1 MQMKRILPFYIAL
14 ALSTFLWA
22 QDPKTEELS
31 EVVVTAVNYK
41 YLSSI
46 DSKETPIPVKLLERK
61 VASYKVKKDGIFE
74 DEYPFYTVSFYLPE
88 GKIVAVY
95 DEDGKILRTIERF
108 KNLDLPKAVIESL
121 ENTYPDWKIVDD
133 VYLIDYNHQKGVNR
147 TFKLKLQKRKKTIKV
162 KMDEKGNYL

>member
-1 MQMKRILPFYIAL
+1 MKTAITFFIAL
-14 ALSTFLWA
+14 ILTTNLWA
-22 QDPKTEELS
+22 QEPKTEELS

-46 DSKETPIPVKLLERK
+46 DSKVTPTTVKLLERK
-61 VASYKVKKDGIFE
+61 VASYKIKNENIFE
-74 DEYPFYTVSFYLPE
+74 DEYPFYTVSFYIPE

-108 KNLDLPKAVIESL
+108 KNLDLPEVVLQSL
-121 ENTYPDWKIVDD
+121 EKKYPGWKIVDD

-147 TFKLKLQKRKKTIKV
+147 TFKIKLQKRKKTLKV
-162 KMDEKGNYL
+162 KLDEKGNYL

>member
-1 MQMKRILPFYIAL
+1 MKTAL
-14 ALSTFLWA
+14 CFFISLIMTSHLWA

-46 DSKETPIPVKLLERK
+46 DSKESPAPVKILERK
-61 VASYKVKKDGIFE
+61 VASYKIKKEAIFE
-74 DEYPFYTVSFYLPE
+74 DEYPFYTVSFYMPE

-108 KNLDLPKAVIESL
+108 KNLDLPNAVLQAL
-121 ENTYPDWKIVDD
+121 ENKYPGWKIVDD

-147 TFKLKLQKRKKTIKV
+147 TFKIKLKKRKRSLKV
-162 KMDEKGNYL
+162 KLDEKGNYL

>member
-1 MQMKRILPFYIAL
+1 MKT
-14 ALSTFLWA
+14 ALSFLIILILTTNLWA

-46 DSKETPIPVKLLERK
+46 DSQETPTPVKLLERK
-61 VASYKVKKDGIFE
+61 VAGYKIKKEDVFE
-74 DEYPFYTVSFYLPE
+74 DEYPFYTVSFYIPE

-108 KNLDLPKAVIESL
+108 KNLNLPNAVIQAID
-121 ENTYPDWKIVDD
+121 NKYPGWKIVDD

-147 TFKLKLQKRKKTIKV
+147 TFKIKLQKRKKSLKV
-162 KMDEKGNYL
+162 KLDEKGNYL

>member
-1 MQMKRILPFYIAL
+1 MKTTLPFLIAL
-14 ALSTFLWA
+14 LLFANLWA

-46 DSKETPIPVKLLERK
+46 DSKDTPIPVKLLERK
-61 VASYKVKKDGIFE
+61 VASYKIEKDDVFE
-74 DEYPFYTVSFYLPE
+74 DEYPFYTVSFYIPE

-108 KNLDLPKAVIESL
+108 KNLDLPDAVLKSIE
-121 ENTYPDWKIVDD
+121 NKYPGWNIVDD
-133 VYLIDYNHQKGVNR
+133 AYLIEYSHQKGVNR
-147 TFKLKLQKRKKTIKV
+147 TFKIKLKKRKKTLKV
-162 KMDEKGNYL
+162 KLDEKGNYL

>member
-1 MQMKRILPFYIAL
+1 MKTAIPLFIAL
-14 ALSTFLWA
+14 ILTSSLWA

-46 DSKETPIPVKLLERK
+46 DSKVTPTPVKLLERK
-61 VASYKVKKDGIFE
+61 VASYKIKKDDIFE
-74 DEYPFYTVSFYLPE
+74 DEYPFYTVSFYIPE

-95 DEDGKILRTIERF
+95 DEDGKILKTIERF
-108 KNLDLPKAVIESL
+108 KNLDLPEVVLQSL
-121 ENTYPDWKIVDD
+121 EKKYPSWKIVDE

-147 TFKLKLQKRKKTIKV
+147 TFKIKLRKRKKTLKV
-162 KMDEKGNYL
+162 KLDEKGNYL

>member
-1 MQMKRILPFYIAL
+1 MKTAIPLFIAL
-14 ALSTFLWA
+14 ILTSSLWA

-46 DSKETPIPVKLLERK
+46 DSKVTPTPVKLLERK
-61 VASYKVKKDGIFE
+61 VASYKIKKDDIFE
-74 DEYPFYTVSFYLPE
+74 DEYPFYTVSFYIPE

-108 KNLDLPKAVIESL
+108 KNLDLPEVVLQSL
-121 ENTYPDWKIVDD
+121 EKKYPSWKIVDE

-147 TFKLKLQKRKKTIKV
+147 TFKIKLRKRKKTLKV
-162 KMDEKGNYL
+162 KLDEKGNYL

>member
-1 MQMKRILPFYIAL
+1 MKTAITLFIAL
-14 ALSTFLWA
+14 ILTSNLLA

-31 EVVVTAVNYK
+31 EVIVTAVNYK

-46 DSKETPIPVKLLERK
+46 DSKETPTPVKLLERK
-61 VASYKVKKDGIFE
+61 VASYRLKKDDIYE
-74 DEYPFYTVSFYLPE
+74 DEYPFYTVSFYIPE

-108 KNLDLPKAVIESL
+108 KNLELPDAVLQAIEKKYL
-121 ENTYPDWKIVDD
+121 GWKIVDD

-147 TFKLKLQKRKKTIKV
+147 TFKIKLQKRKKTLKV
-162 KMDEKGNYL
+162 KLDEKGNYL

>member
-1 MQMKRILPFYIAL
+1 MKTAITLLIAL
-14 ALSTFLWA
+14 ILTSNLWA

-46 DSKETPIPVKLLERK
+46 DSKVTPTPVKLLERK
-61 VASYKVKKDGIFE
+61 VASYEIKKEDIFE
-74 DEYPFYTVSFYLPE
+74 DEYPFYTVSFYIPE

-95 DEDGKILRTIERF
+95 DEEGKILRTIERF
-108 KNLDLPKAVIESL
+108 KNLDLPEVVLQSL
-121 ENTYPDWKIVDD
+121 EKKYPGWKIVDD

-147 TFKLKLQKRKKTIKV
+147 TFKIKLKKRKKTLKV
-162 KMDEKGNYL
+162 KLDEKGNYL

>member
-1 MQMKRILPFYIAL
+1 MKTAFFFIITLIL
-14 ALSTFLWA
+14 SSNLWA

-46 DSKETPIPVKLLERK
+46 DSKETPTHVKLLERK
-61 VASYKVKKDGIFE
+61 VASYKLNKEDIFE
-74 DEYPFYTVSFYLPE
+74 DEYPFYTVSFYIPE

-108 KNLDLPKAVIESL
+108 KNLSLPKAVLDAL
-121 ENTYPDWKIVDD
+121 ENKYKGWKIVDD

-147 TFKLKLQKRKKTIKV
+147 TYKIKLEKRKKSVKV
-162 KMDEKGNYL
+162 KLDEKGNYL